1 MKGLICQSHLK
12 AGALCPNTGLPP
24 TSANRDMKSS
34 GRPVERDRVILLR
47 LKGKRVSVSKLSRL
61 TAASRGEADI
71 YELIL
76 DRGEDNINTE
86 IMIYSPS
93 SVKIEEYGSSR
104 LTTFLR
110 PLIYMLKS
118 IPKKRVAK
126 IMDLTNAE

>member
-1 MKGLICQSHLK
+1 MKY
-12 AGALCPNTGLPP
+12 
-24 TSANRDMKSS
+24 S
-34 GRPVERDRVILLR
+34 GRPVGRDLVILLR
-47 LKGKRVSVSKLSRL
+47 LRGKRVSVSKLSRL

-93 SVKIEEYGSSR
+93 YVKIEECGSSR
-104 LTTFLR
+104 LTTYLR
-110 PLIYMLKS
+110 PLICMWKS
-118 IPKKRVAK
+118 ITKKGIAK